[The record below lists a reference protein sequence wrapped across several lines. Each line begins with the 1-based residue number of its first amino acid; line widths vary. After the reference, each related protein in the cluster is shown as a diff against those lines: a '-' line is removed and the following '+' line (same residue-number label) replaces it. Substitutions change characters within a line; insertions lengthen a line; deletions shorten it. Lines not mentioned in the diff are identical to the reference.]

1 MTTVLCPQHASSVL
15 HAGGLE
21 VFAGSLLTECWTEG
35 STLSLL
41 SSEASFFWVGGFGG
55 LPLPHIQTPPRS
67 WSTFRAS
74 RSNCPL
80 AVAENGPQ
88 LPPWAWQRSLTL
100 SGRHRG
106 ICLGPIVS
114 ALCLHFPNIGVR
126 VKVILKTT

>member
-1 MTTVLCPQHASSVL
+1 MTTVLCPRHAGSVL

-74 RSNCPL
+74 RSNCRL
-80 AVAENGPQ
+80 AVAKNGPPVATPGLAEVTHSFRTAPSHLPWAGCFSP
-88 LPPWAWQRSLTL
+88 LPPFPQYRCQR
-100 SGRHRG
+100 
-106 ICLGPIVS
+106 
-114 ALCLHFPNIGVR
+114 
-126 VKVILKTT
+126 

>member
-1 MTTVLCPQHASSVL
+1 MTTVLCPRHAGSVL

-41 SSEASFFWVGGFGG
+41 SSEASFFWVGGF
-55 LPLPHIQTPPRS
+55 PSPTSRHRS
-67 WSTFRAS
+67 GPGAHLGHPEITVHWQWLRMA
-74 RSNCPL
+74 
-80 AVAENGPQ
+80 PQ

-100 SGRHRG
+100 SGWHRG

-114 ALCLHFPNIGVR
+114 ALCLHSP
-126 VKVILKTT
+126 ILVSGLK